1 MEKLNISQGQNGQ
14 TSKFKVEDFLKIFDG
29 IQELSNVI
37 YFATTNHIENIDP
50 AVLRRFDMNIELS
63 YQTSELIKEQL
74 ELYYDTTINSNI
86 KLPNN
91 LMSGCQVE
99 QICKNT
105 DSIEDAISNIQEKY
119 LNKKS

>member
-1 MEKLNISQGQNGQ
+1 MEKLHISHVQNGQ

-29 IQELSNVI
+29 IQELNNVI

-74 ELYYDTTINSNI
+74 ELYYDTTIKSNI

-105 DSIEDAISNIQEKY
+105 DSIDTAISNIQERY
-119 LNKKS
+119 LDKKS